1 MKPIGCG
8 RAGAL
13 LAAREAGLSA
23 SERGALHAHL
33 QTCGD
38 CREQARLLDEIVLAV
53 GAMPSGTP
61 AARERTIERAL
72 RQGLAQAPEP
82 LPPSWKSRSALALG
96 GVVLGG
102 ALAVTAAFLI
112 VGGSERSPQ
121 PPLAAQPS
129 VLPQATPLAA
139 EPRDLS
145 AGAEVAVA
153 HARVRAVRRASISWN
168 DKAATVKL
176 DSGAIELDVDPAL
189 QRGFRVITDT
199 FVVEVL
205 GTRFTVDAAHVEVS
219 RGTVRVLAPD
229 GRVLVA
235 RLQMGQTWSPV
246 QVAPAIS
253 EPAAQPERRTH
264 AAQPADVAE
273 QLARA
278 RRDLANGQVARAE
291 KEASSILA
299 GSRERRQEAEAR
311 TLLAEC
317 AQARGKIDQAIA
329 TYAVVAE
336 RFGDLP
342 AGETALFAAG
352 RTLADAGRRVSATHW
367 LHRYLDRYPSGR
379 FTVEAK
385 ERLAGFEGNQP

>member
-8 RAGAL
+8 RTRAL
-13 LAAREAGLSA
+13 LLARAAGLSA
-23 SERGALHAHL
+23 NERDALDAHL
-33 QTCGD
+33 QTCSG

-53 GAMPSGTP
+53 GVMPSRTP
-61 AARERTIERAL
+61 AAREHTLERAL
-72 RQGLAQAPEP
+72 RRGLAQVPEP
-82 LPPSWKSRSALALG
+82 PSFWKSRSALALG
-96 GVVLGG
+96 GVALVG
-102 ALAVTAAFLI
+102 ALAAAVIFVT
-112 VGGSERSPQ
+112 VSGREHTVQ
-121 PPLAAQPS
+121 PPLVEQPS
-129 VLPQATPLAA
+129 VTPLAT
-139 EPRDLS
+139 EPRDLP
-145 AGAEVAVA
+145 AGVEVAVA

-235 RLQMGQTWSPV
+235 RLQMGQTWSSL
-246 QVAPAIS
+246 QAAPAVS
-253 EPAAQPERRTH
+253 EPAAEPERRTH

-291 KEASSILA
+291 REASSILA
-299 GSRERRQEAEAR
+299 GTRERRQEAEAR

-317 AQARGKIDQAIA
+317 AQARGQIDQAIA
-329 TYAVVAE
+329 AYAVVAE

-352 RTLADAGRRVSATHW
+352 RTLAAAGRRASATHW

-385 ERLAGFEGNQP
+385 ERLAGFEGNRQ

>member
-8 RAGAL
+8 RTRAL
-13 LAAREAGLSA
+13 LLARAAGLSA
-23 SERGALHAHL
+23 NERDALDAHL
-33 QTCGD
+33 QTCSG

-53 GAMPSGTP
+53 GVMPSRTP
-61 AARERTIERAL
+61 AAREHTLERAL
-72 RQGLAQAPEP
+72 RRGLAQVPEP
-82 LPPSWKSRSALALG
+82 PSFWKSRSALALG
-96 GVVLGG
+96 GVALVG
-102 ALAVTAAFLI
+102 ALAAAVIFVT
-112 VGGSERSPQ
+112 VSGREHTVQ
-121 PPLAAQPS
+121 PPLVEQPS
-129 VLPQATPLAA
+129 VTPLAT
-139 EPRDLS
+139 EPRDLP
-145 AGAEVAVA
+145 AGVEVAVA

-235 RLQMGQTWSPV
+235 RLQMGQTWSSL
-246 QVAPAIS
+246 QAAPAVS
-253 EPAAQPERRTH
+253 EPAAEPERRTH

-291 KEASSILA
+291 REASSILA
-299 GSRERRQEAEAR
+299 GTRERRQEAEAR

-317 AQARGKIDQAIA
+317 AQSRGQIDQAIA
-329 TYAVVAE
+329 AYAVVAE

-352 RTLADAGRRVSATHW
+352 RTLADAGRRASATHW

-385 ERLAGFEGNQP
+385 ERLAGFEGNRP

>member
-8 RAGAL
+8 RTRAL
-13 LAAREAGLSA
+13 LLARAAGLSA
-23 SERGALHAHL
+23 NERDALDAHL
-33 QTCGD
+33 QTCSG

-53 GAMPSGTP
+53 GVMPSRTP
-61 AARERTIERAL
+61 AAREHTLERAL
-72 RQGLAQAPEP
+72 RRGLAQVPEP
-82 LPPSWKSRSALALG
+82 PSFWKSRSALALG
-96 GVVLGG
+96 GVALVG
-102 ALAVTAAFLI
+102 ALAAAVIFVT
-112 VGGSERSPQ
+112 VSGREHTVQ
-121 PPLAAQPS
+121 PPLVEQPS
-129 VLPQATPLAA
+129 VTPLAT
-139 EPRDLS
+139 EPRDLP
-145 AGAEVAVA
+145 AGVEVAVA

-205 GTRFTVDAAHVEVS
+205 GTRFTVDAAHVEGS

-235 RLQMGQTWSPV
+235 RLQMGQTWSSL
-246 QVAPAIS
+246 QAAPAVS
-253 EPAAQPERRTH
+253 EPAAEPERRTH

-291 KEASSILA
+291 REASSILA
-299 GSRERRQEAEAR
+299 GTRERRQEAEAR

-317 AQARGKIDQAIA
+317 AQSRGQIDQAIA
-329 TYAVVAE
+329 AYAVVAE

-352 RTLADAGRRVSATHW
+352 RTLADAGRRASATHW

-385 ERLAGFEGNQP
+385 ERLAGFEGNRQ